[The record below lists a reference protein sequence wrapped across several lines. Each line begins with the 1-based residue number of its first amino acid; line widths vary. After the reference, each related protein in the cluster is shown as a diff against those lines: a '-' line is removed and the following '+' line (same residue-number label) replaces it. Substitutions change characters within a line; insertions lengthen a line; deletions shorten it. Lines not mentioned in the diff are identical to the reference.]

1 MKKGKIFMGQLPEIG
16 GIGISVFSKTEK
28 GCLKKLKKA
37 FYDMKKSLDYW
48 NMSDEYFTFKGA
60 MDYFGGR
67 IFEIDMNETYDDNI
81 RN

>member
-1 MKKGKIFMGQLPEIG
+1 MEEFYLGQIPEVG
-16 GIGISVFSKTEK
+16 GVGISVFSKTKK

-48 NMSDEYFTFKGA
+48 KISDEYFTFKGA

-67 IFEIDMNETYDDNI
+67 IVKINPNKVYDDCV
-81 RN
+81 RD